1 MILRT
6 QPLSR
11 RTLLRGAGAALGLP
25 WLEAMMPRAGAAA
38 RLAAEGPVRMAAL
51 YVPNGM
57 REDLW
62 TPEGTGREFTLAPL
76 MKPLERFKDQLLIPT
91 NLWNA
96 NSKGGDGHYV
106 KISGWLTSTT
116 ITKTLGVD
124 VSCNG
129 VSMDQVAAQALG
141 KRTPLASLELGVAP
155 VTTGVD
161 RNVGYTR
168 VYGSHIAWAGPTSP
182 LAREIDPALAF
193 ERLFRASGP
202 RSNTAKQDVA
212 LLDHVMEDA
221 RQLRS
226 KLGGADRHRLE
237 EYLSVVRS
245 LEDRLNRTTRPEASG
260 WKARAPIDPKSK
272 PSPEP
277 KVFAEHVRLMMD
289 IIALAFQTDTTRI
302 VTFLFGNEVTNQNFS
317 FVDGVKGGHHDN
329 SHHQKEA
336 DKLEH
341 YARICTWYVE
351 QYAYLLSKLEAMK
364 EGESNVLANSMIL
377 FGAGIR
383 DGDKHD
389 PHNLPT
395 VVAGSA
401 GGRLVTGQHIVRPPD
416 SPLAD
421 LYVSML
427 NAFGVPTER
436 FADSTGPLP
445 GTLRS

>member
-1 MILRT
+1 MKLRMA
-6 QPLSR
+6 LSR

-25 WLEAMMPRAGAAA
+25 WLEAMAAKVST
-38 RLAAEGPVRMAAL
+38 AAPVRMAAL

-62 TPEGTGREFTLAPL
+62 TPEGTGRDFKLAPL
-76 MKPLERFKDQLLIPT
+76 MEPLESFKDQLLIPT

-129 VSMDQVAAQALG
+129 VSMDQVAAQAFG
-141 KRTPLASLELGVAP
+141 KHTPLPSLELGVAP

-161 RNVGYTR
+161 KNVGYTR
-168 VYGSHIAWAGPTSP
+168 VYGSHIAWAGPASP
-182 LAREIDPALAF
+182 LAREIDPSLAF

-202 RSNTAKQDVA
+202 QGNSAKQDVA
-212 LLDHVMEDA
+212 LLDRVMEDA
-221 RQLRS
+221 RQLRTS
-226 KLGGADRHRLE
+226 LGGADRHRLE

-245 LEDRLNRTTRPEASG
+245 LEERLNRTTRPEASA
-260 WKARAPIDPKSK
+260 WKPRAAIDPKAK

-277 KVFAEHVRLMMD
+277 KVFADHVRLMMD
-289 IIALAFQTDTTRI
+289 IIALAFQTDTTRV

-317 FVDGVKGGHHDN
+317 FLDGVKGGHHDN

-336 DKLEH
+336 DKLAN
-341 YARICTWYVE
+341 YATICKWYVQ
-351 QYAYLLSKLEAMK
+351 QYAYLLDKLRSMK
-364 EGESNVLANSMIL
+364 EGDSNVLANSMVL

-389 PHNLPT
+389 PHNIPS
-395 VVAGSA
+395 VVAGGA
-401 GGRLVTGQHIVRPPD
+401 GGRLATGQHIVMGPD
-416 SPLAD
+416 SPQAN
-421 LYVSML
+421 LYVTML
-427 NAFGVPTER
+427 NAFGVSTER

-445 GTLRS
+445 GSLNL

>member
-1 MILRT
+1 MKS
-6 QPLSR
+6 PMVLSR
-11 RTLLRGAGAALGLP
+11 RTMLRGAGAALGLP
-25 WLEAMMPRAGAAA
+25 WLEAMMPRASAAA
-38 RLAAEGPVRMAAL
+38 TLAAKGPVRMAAL

-62 TPEGTGREFTLAPL
+62 TPEGTGRDFKLAPL
-76 MKPLERFKDQLLIPT
+76 MEALESFKDQLLIPT

-141 KRTPLASLELGVAP
+141 KHTPLASLELGVAP

-168 VYGSHIAWAGPTSP
+168 VYGSHIAWAGPASP
-182 LAREIDPALAF
+182 LAREIDPSLAF

-202 RSNTAKQDVA
+202 QGSSVKPDVA
-212 LLDHVMEDA
+212 LLDRVMEDA
-221 RQLRS
+221 RQLRGR
-226 KLGGADRHRLE
+226 LGGADRHRLE

-245 LEDRLNRTTRPEASG
+245 LEDRLNRTTRPEAG
-260 WKARAPIDPKSK
+260 NWKLRAPIDPKAK

-277 KVFAEHVRLMMD
+277 KVFAVHVRLMMD
-289 IIALAFQTDTTRI
+289 IIALAFQTDTTR
-302 VTFLFGNEVTNQNFS
+302 VATFLFGNEVTNQNFS
-317 FVDGVKGGHHDN
+317 FLDGVKGGHHDN

-336 DKLEH
+336 EKLAN
-341 YARICTWYVE
+341 YATICKWYVQ
-351 QYAYLLSKLEAMK
+351 QYAYLLDKLRSMK
-364 EGESNVLANSMIL
+364 EGDSNVLANSMVL

-389 PHNLPT
+389 PHNIPS

-401 GGRLVTGQHIVRPPD
+401 GGRLATGQHIMMGPD
-416 SPLAD
+416 SPQAN
-421 LYVSML
+421 LYVTML

-445 GTLRS
+445 GSLNL